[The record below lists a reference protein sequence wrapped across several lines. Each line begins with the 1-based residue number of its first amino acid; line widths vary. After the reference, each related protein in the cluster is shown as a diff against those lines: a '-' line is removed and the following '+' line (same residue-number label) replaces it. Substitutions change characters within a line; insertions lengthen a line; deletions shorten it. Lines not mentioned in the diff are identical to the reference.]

1 MANADAPFG
10 FRMVHG
16 SDSRYVI
23 QHCVIPAS
31 DSTATFVGDAV
42 KLLAAGS
49 GEAYPAVVQCAAG
62 DPVYGVVVSFDAD
75 PSTSLEDQYRKAST
89 KRYAKVALV
98 SEGAEFEVQSDDD
111 TTALAIA
118 DVGLN
123 ANFIVGSGSTV
134 SGLSGMELDS
144 SSAATTN
151 SLDLQIMRLVDR
163 PDNLLSGTG
172 STNKNVIVRFNDPQ
186 TKPVRTG
193 V

>member
-49 GEAYPAVVQCAAG
+49 GEAYPAVIQCAAG

-89 KRYAKVALV
+89 KRYAKVALA
-98 SEGAEFEVQSDDD
+98 EGAEFEVQSDDD

-123 ANFIVGSGSTV
+123 ANFIVGTGSTV

-186 TKPVRTG
+186 TKYVRTG